1 MCYQFNDQGLQKS
14 THIKPLTKLQY
25 DAISETELNSFM
37 FDKENQFPAYSKLWS
52 SKNATLDF
60 WKNLIGDSAAS
71 IRIKHFYSILHGFK
85 QKLSLIQ
92 HENKCQASSVTCSVD
107 EEHKNEAKNNCNANI
122 MPQKRNYSSCD
133 TNNSKLRRNSK
144 DINAISYANNID
156 DAKDDNSNVEDVG
169 KTEGENDVGKTE
181 GENDVGNDAEANVG
195 DVGKT
200 EGEND
205 VGNDAGDNFEEVFDE
220 VLSLKSSDISD
231 EHTNQDDAS
240 CSIND
245 TDRRASDAVRH
256 FSTDHIV
263 IERSPPI
270 DVFELDENVFLE
282 VPPQFNLNGVNAYQ
296 DAYTFQFEM
305 AKLII
310 TNREVTVLKDYY
322 VFLFFLRC
330 IEREKDEIIDMGW
343 NYFFGRF
350 NRLVRTKVL
359 SSLKAAFIIW
369 AINGKS
375 DKDNPKSIQ
384 EIIGN
389 RQAYRIDFE
398 AFEEDT
404 EANIPYRRTLY
415 NHVSEHTCFI
425 KLNCLR
431 LLILLYTH

>member
-1 MCYQFNDQGLQKS
+1 
-14 THIKPLTKLQY
+14 
-25 DAISETELNSFM
+25 M
-37 FDKENQFPAYSKLWS
+37 FDEENQFPAYSKLWS

-60 WKNLIGDSAAS
+60 WKNLIGNSAAS
-71 IRIKHFYSILHGFK
+71 TRIKQFYSILQGFK
-85 QKLSLIQ
+85 QKLIFIQ
-92 HENKCQASSVTCSVD
+92 QENKSQASSVTCSVN

-122 MPQKRNYSSCD
+122 MPLKRNYSSYD

-144 DINAISYANNID
+144 DAISYANIID
-156 DAKDDNSNVEDVG
+156 GAKDDNSNVEDVG
-169 KTEGENDVGKTE
+169 KTEGENDVS
-181 GENDVGNDAEANVG
+181 NDAEA
-195 DVGKT
+195 
-200 EGEND
+200 
-205 VGNDAGDNFEEVFDE
+205 NFEEVFDE

-231 EHTNQDDAS
+231 EHTNQDDANNTS

-263 IERSPPI
+263 IERSAPI

-282 VPPQFNLNGVNAYQ
+282 APPQFNLNGVNAYQ

-359 SSLKAAFIIW
+359 SSLKAAYIIW

-389 RQAYRIDFE
+389 RQAYRNEFE
-398 AFEEDT
+398 AFEQDT

-431 LLILLYTH
+431 LLILLCTH